1 MRLIGDLRGTFAPE
15 NVAPLSAPAAN
26 RALTES
32 TLQMTQSN
40 RRASWPSY
48 LLQPTRTA
56 LVSRPNVEILR
67 SEKGTLDLNI
77 FRSDTVCL
85 GETEVGHPDSS
96 VCSFSATALQFFLPA
111 PATLSDDLT
120 STPKAALLDATN
132 SGDDEEEAI
141 ALRHLERDNADVQN
155 NGMLDA
161 VARYTRG
168 LERRNASAETRATL
182 RSNRAAAY
190 RRLEMCAEA
199 LADACDLQCLGEKE
213 RQRSS
218 NTCSPSP
225 EYVTSQ
231 HPPNT
236 HLQAQA
242 TPPPRSHW
250 SSAAAQGAEGNRSPT
265 PVGDRVPHQVS
276 LSVSTGPTVSEWL
289 STMHNVQERA
299 SVQGRT
305 SPPPLARCNTE
316 TWDVVHVEP
325 RTSSRPAD
333 MSLWIESLL
342 GF

>member
-1 MRLIGDLRGTFAPE
+1 MRLIGDLRGTFSPE

-32 TLQMTQSN
+32 TLQTTPSN

-48 LLQPTRTA
+48 LLQPTCTA
-56 LVSRPNVEILR
+56 LVSQPNVEILR

-77 FRSDTVCL
+77 FRSDTLCL

-96 VCSFSATALQFFLPA
+96 VCSFSAGALQFFLPA
-111 PATLSDDLT
+111 PVTLSDDLT
-120 STPKAALLDATN
+120 STPKAALSNATK

-141 ALRHLERDNADVQN
+141 ALRLLERDNADVQD

-168 LERRNASAETRATL
+168 LEYGASAETRATL

-190 RRLEMCAEA
+190 CRLEMSAEA
-199 LADACDLQCLGEKE
+199 RADACDLQCLREKE

-225 EYVTSQ
+225 ESMTSQ
-231 HPPNT
+231 DPPNT
-236 HLQAQA
+236 HLQTQA

-250 SSAAAQGAEGNRSPT
+250 SSAAAQGAEGNSSPT
-265 PVGDRVPHQVS
+265 PVGDRVPHQDS
-276 LSVSTGPTVSEWL
+276 PSVSTGPTVSEWL
-289 STMHNVQERA
+289 STMHNVQKRA
-299 SVQGRT
+299 SQGRT

-325 RTSSRPAD
+325 PTSSRPAD